1 MVKKSDNSKILNEQ
15 FNSIFVNN
23 AEKGEFLPKEY
34 VMSSNYSYSYLI
46 KNNWWL
52 N

>member
-23 AEKGEFLPKEY
+23 AEKGEFLPKE
-34 VMSSNYSYSYLI
+34 MSCHQIIATLI
-46 KNNWWL
+46 
-52 N
+52 